1 MELNSLLSKF
11 FCYIIWFGS
20 LLNRVLGVL
29 TCSRALRVYVLTC
42 LACLLAYVLAYLG
55 CLRVYVLTCLRAC
68 VFTCVLVMIK
78 YFIFLPVCVLG
89 VFGVLNQPQKCILH
103 YKENRSA
110 KCYGRSCDVV
120 LTKGSL
126 CLKVTG
132 ALTILLGK
140 KEAVEQIF
148 YFCGKKIAYCRS
160 QSGVT
165 CGTQR
170 LLKHVKPL

>member
-1 MELNSLLSKF
+1 MVWKSTK
-11 FCYIIWFGS
+11 
-20 LLNRVLGVL
+20 
-29 TCSRALRVYVLTC
+29 SRAWR
-42 LACLLAYVLAYLG
+42 AYVLACFT
-55 CLRVYVLTCLRAC
+55 CLRAHVLGVFTCLRAYVLGVPTCLCAYVLTCLRVYVRAC
-68 VFTCVLVMIK
+68 YDKMLYFFTCLRTW
-78 YFIFLPVCVLG
+78 CV
-89 VFGVLNQPQKCILH
+89 GVLNQPQKCILH

-140 KEAVEQIF
+140 KEAVEQLF
-148 YFCGKKIAYCRS
+148 YFCGKNIAYCRS